1 MSTAAAPGVVIDVWS
16 DYVCPFCFLEQPVL
30 EQLRAACGEQLQVR
44 WRAFE
49 LRPAPVPT
57 LDPDGAYLH
66 TTWERAVY
74 PMAAERGLTLKLP
87 PVQPRSRKAMEA
99 AEFARGAGR
108 FDAMH
113 DALFRAFFQDGRDLA
128 DIEVLVATG
137 RSVGLDSDALRVAL
151 ITGKHTAAVLDDQR
165 QAKRLGISGVPMLV
179 VRRAG
184 EPVGAGEALS
194 GAQPYAAVAAAVERA
209 LRRA

>member
-1 MSTAAAPGVVIDVWS
+1 MSTAAAPSVVIDVWS

-30 EQLRAACGEQLQVR
+30 DQVRAACGDQVQVR
-44 WRAFE
+44 WHAFE

-57 LDPDGAYLH
+57 LDPDGDYLH
-66 TTWERAVY
+66 TTWQRAVY

-99 AEFARGAGR
+99 AEFARDAGH

-113 DALFRAFFQDGRDLA
+113 DALFRAFFQDGSDLA

-137 RSVGLDSDALRVAL
+137 RSVGLDGDALRGAL
-151 ITGKHTAAVLDDQR
+151 IDGRHTAAVVDDQR
-165 QAKRLGISGVPMLV
+165 LARQLGISGVPMLV
-179 VRRAG
+179 VRRADD
-184 EPVGAGEALS
+184 PVGTGEALS
-194 GAQPYAAVAAAVERA
+194 GAQPYPAIAAAVERA
-209 LRRA
+209 LTSA